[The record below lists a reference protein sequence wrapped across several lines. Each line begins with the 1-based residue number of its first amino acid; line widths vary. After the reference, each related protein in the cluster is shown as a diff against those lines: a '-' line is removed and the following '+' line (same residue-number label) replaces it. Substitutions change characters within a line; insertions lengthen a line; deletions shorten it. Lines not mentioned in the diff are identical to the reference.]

1 MLSKPISGSPSLRL
15 VLASINFSLTL
26 LMSSYSKLRLP
37 SFWYQ
42 MSCRLNYC
50 LNPGQLL
57 LLLLFLLFINL
68 NFVRMKTAFTI
79 ISDTSVRYRLLPAKK
94 IYASCSAWNRLE
106 LPLLLTSHPYILAF
120 LWPRVCI
127 PTQIYS
133 NTLLSY
139 TFPQLFYKMQET
151 K

>member
-1 MLSKPISGSPSLRL
+1 MLLKANSGSPSLRL
-15 VLASINFSLTL
+15 VLDSINFSLTL
-26 LMSSYSKLRLP
+26 LMSSYSELRLP

-50 LNPGQLL
+50 LDPGQLP
-57 LLLLFLLFINL
+57 LLLLFLYL

-79 ISDTSVRYRLLPAKK
+79 ISDTSVRYRHMLPAKK
-94 IYASCSAWNRLE
+94 IYVSCSAWNRLE
-106 LPLLLTSHPYILAF
+106 WPLLLTSRRYILAF

-139 TFPQLFYKMQET
+139 TFPQLFYEMQET

>member
-15 VLASINFSLTL
+15 VLDSINFSLTL
-26 LMSSYSKLRLP
+26 LMSSYTELRFL

-57 LLLLFLLFINL
+57 LFLLFIYL

-79 ISDTSVRYRLLPAKK
+79 ISDTSVRYRHMHMLPAKK

-106 LPLLLTSHPYILAF
+106 WPLLLTSHPYILAF

-139 TFPQLFYKMQET
+139 TFPQLFYEMQET